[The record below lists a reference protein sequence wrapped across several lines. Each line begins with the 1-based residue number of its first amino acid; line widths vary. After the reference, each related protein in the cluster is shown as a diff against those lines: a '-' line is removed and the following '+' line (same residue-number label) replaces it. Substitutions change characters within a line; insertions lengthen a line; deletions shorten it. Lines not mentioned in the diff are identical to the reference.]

1 MQTSP
6 SDTQIK
12 ASQSILNSSVSKM
25 MFSFGKSPRFPTL
38 KRSAISYSF
47 YNLPSTR
54 SNRST
59 SLGYGSKTDFTLLKK
74 GLGDYPE
81 IKRDFDIGTKLG
93 PYFSFGMS
101 RSKVYCSTNIPLGRD
116 APGPGAY
123 KPKTLKNS
131 PSFSLRSK
139 VNIPLPNRDTPG
151 PAAYTPR
158 TGINKNGNY
167 PLSKMENVHGSFF
180 GSGQSNRFKYI
191 YNDSPGPSAYT
202 FKSMIGGSLFNSK
215 FTNGRSITFGS
226 KFNYGGKKDNFPGPG
241 SYQPFSEFGVVDPYF
256 KKKKIKKRGKSVKE
270 KNILN
275 NKKDNNVIT
284 NNGETKPSEENVNNV
299 NINQEKK

>member
-1 MQTSP
+1 
-6 SDTQIK
+6 
-12 ASQSILNSSVSKM
+12 
-25 MFSFGKSPRFPTL
+25 
-38 KRSAISYSF
+38 
-47 YNLPSTR
+47 
-54 SNRST
+54 
-59 SLGYGSKTDFTLLKK
+59 
-74 GLGDYPE
+74 
-81 IKRDFDIGTKLG
+81 
-93 PYFSFGMS
+93 MS

-123 KPKTLKNS
+123 KPKKLKNS
-131 PSFSLRSK
+131 PSFSLRGK

>member
-74 GLGDYPE
+74 GVGDYPE

-93 PYFSFGMS
+93 PYFSSHNYLVGFV
-101 RSKVYCSTNIPLGRD
+101 RFHPL
-116 APGPGAY
+116 
-123 KPKTLKNS
+123 
-131 PSFSLRSK
+131 
-139 VNIPLPNRDTPG
+139 
-151 PAAYTPR
+151 
-158 TGINKNGNY
+158 
-167 PLSKMENVHGSFF
+167 
-180 GSGQSNRFKYI
+180 
-191 YNDSPGPSAYT
+191 
-202 FKSMIGGSLFNSK
+202 
-215 FTNGRSITFGS
+215 
-226 KFNYGGKKDNFPGPG
+226 
-241 SYQPFSEFGVVDPYF
+241 
-256 KKKKIKKRGKSVKE
+256 
-270 KNILN
+270 LN
-275 NKKDNNVIT
+275 NSDL
-284 NNGETKPSEENVNNV
+284 TKEQN
-299 NINQEKK
+299 